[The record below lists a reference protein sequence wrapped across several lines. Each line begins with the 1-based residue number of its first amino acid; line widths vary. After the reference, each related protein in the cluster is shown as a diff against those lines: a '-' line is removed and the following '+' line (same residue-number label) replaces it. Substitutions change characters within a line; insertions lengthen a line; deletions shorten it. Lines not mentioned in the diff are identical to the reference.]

1 MEIYHGTI
9 LSLMMIA
16 ATVISFAAGEC
27 TDGGLSS
34 GADVLES
41 KPNKVRSRG
50 TIEEAKIKWSIDLNE
65 NKKIAQLY
73 DVSKKVLQVKREG
86 DKWEV
91 FSPDKPVV
99 YTGAYT
105 WNVPRIP
112 CLNYT
117 YKLVVPSKNGDTSN
131 DCFVTKTSTL
141 PAESKERIRQA
152 KFIPS
157 EVENLHVAAD
167 DSNANLTWTKSLCA
181 EEYQVY
187 IYIDHENVNDGE
199 EKVQIVKNN
208 DVAEAKFSGLDS
220 CTNYLVDI
228 IPAVEG
234 VQNEKTILTKPFHTK
249 PSPDTANNLGLSDLV
264 TTKNS
269 VILNFYNYMPKVNCL
284 KKFSIQVCKK
294 ENGSSI
300 DACSDPKIESMN
312 GNNLKY
318 TKDNLSHC
326 TNHALKVT
334 PIYDGINIEPKMV
347 DFTTKFDENEFQYPE
362 IKAGI
367 SDVELRFSNMDCFY
381 YYTIKYRLAD
391 ETEQTQMEY
400 DDGMEG
406 AWKEAEG
413 ILTSNLIT
421 VNNLSPDSHYQI
433 KLEVKGKSGDQTFAA
448 PNVIDFKTLE
458 DPDRVRSA
466 LGMGKMD
473 MNASSTMTME
483 NKTTMPV
490 NHQNGSMT
498 PIGNNL
504 KKFFQNKI

>member
-1 MEIYHGTI
+1 MNHGVV

-16 ATVISFAAGEC
+16 ATVVSFASGEC

-91 FSPDKPVV
+91 FNPNKPVV

-112 CLNYT
+112 CLSYT

-187 IYIDHENVNDGE
+187 IYIDHEDVNDE
-199 EKVQIVKNN
+199 EKGQIVKNN
-208 DVAEAKFSGLDS
+208 DLAEANFSGLDS

-249 PSPDTANNLGLSDLV
+249 PSPGTANNLDLSDLV

-269 VILNFYNYMPKVNCL
+269 VVLNFYNYMPKVNCL
-284 KKFSIQVCKK
+284 KKFSIEVCKK
-294 ENGSSI
+294 ENESSI
-300 DACSDPKIESMN
+300 EVCSNPKIESMN

-334 PIYDGINIEPKMV
+334 PIYEGIKIEPKMV
-347 DFTTKFDENEFQYPE
+347 DFTTKFDENKFQAPK
-362 IKAGI
+362 IKADI
-367 SDVELRFSNMDCFY
+367 RSVELRLNNMDCFY
-381 YYTIKYRLAD
+381 FYSIKYRLVD
-391 ETEQTQMEY
+391 ETEQIQMEY
-400 DDGMEG
+400 DDGVED
-406 AWKEAEG
+406 AWKEG
-413 ILTSNLIT
+413 NGTLISDVIT
-421 VNNLSPDSHYQI
+421 VNNLSPNSRYLI
-433 KLEVKGKSGDQTFAA
+433 KLEFMGKPGEQTFAA
-448 PNVIDFKTLE
+448 PNMMEFKTLE
-458 DPDRVRSA
+458 DPDSVRSA
-466 LGMGKMD
+466 LGEGNVD
-473 MNASSTMTME
+473 MKTSS
-483 NKTTMPV
+483 KTANETTV
-490 NHQNGSMT
+490 SGLDGTVYHQNGNMSS
-498 PIGNNL
+498 IGNSKRYSL
-504 KKFFQNKI
+504 